1 MGLLIDKINNKLERS
16 TLINEQTLNREPVP
30 LSLTRTLGL
39 PRFSDLLAWA
49 ENLAKYAPVSSFL
62 RKKHNITGMVALT
75 VSSRLR
81 AMSITFG
88 LFVLLLFLFVVVTL
102 FWVLEVMRGES
113 KLRAFKLAEKNK
125 LRTMDTQ
132 PVCFYFAASQ

>member
-1 MGLLIDKINNKLERS
+1 
-16 TLINEQTLNREPVP
+16 
-30 LSLTRTLGL
+30 
-39 PRFSDLLAWA
+39 
-49 ENLAKYAPVSSFL
+49 
-62 RKKHNITGMVALT
+62 MVALT

-132 PVCFYFAASQ
+132 PVCFYFAASQWGIGIRHNEILPSDIVGPFLLNFRVIFTSVCIVNPTLL